1 MRSRFVFLGV
11 CVFGLGACSL
21 LPENRARVDSMQA
34 VVTQQGQLVQ
44 KLTAQRDSA
53 SRVLGDADAFIGNI
67 DSSISRASGSS
78 TPSRGTASSEGPLED
93 QVHHRQEVLRRV
105 NALVARARETVK
117 EVAALKAREKQL
129 MAANGELEDT
139 MSVQAQ
145 RLAADAQ
152 LIAQLQGTIEQ
163 QAKQM
168 VALQARLDEFDK
180 QLATEHTAAAR
191 AYYVIGTENE
201 LLKKGVIVNAGGANL
216 VVKRVGRTLVPA
228 RTLNQDAFTPID
240 TREVHEIAVPDST
253 KRYQIVSLQSL
264 DDAQVSQRNGTSFRG
279 SLAIPDA
286 DKFWA
291 ASRYLIIVQ
300 R

>member
-1 MRSRFVFLGV
+1 MRRRFVFLGLG
-11 CVFGLGACSL
+11 VFGLAACSL
-21 LPENRARVDSMQA
+21 LPENRARADSMQA

-53 SRVLGDADAFIGNI
+53 SRVLGDADTFIGSI
-67 DSSISRASGSS
+67 DSSISRASGSAA
-78 TPSRGTASSEGPLED
+78 PSRGTAPSEGPLED
-93 QVHHRQEVLRRV
+93 QVHHRQDVLRRV

-117 EVAALKAREKQL
+117 EVAALKEREKQL
-129 MAANGELEDT
+129 LAANGELEDT

-168 VALQARLDEFDK
+168 AALQARLDEFDK
-180 QLATEHTAAAR
+180 QLADERTTAAR
-191 AYYVIGTENE
+191 AYYVIGTEGE
-201 LLKKGVIVNAGGANL
+201 LLKKGVIVTTGGANL

-228 RTLNQDAFTPID
+228 RTLNQEAFTAID
-240 TREVHEIAVPDST
+240 TREVHAIAVPDST

-264 DDAQVSQRNGTSFRG
+264 DDAKVLQRNGTSFRG
-279 SLAIPDA
+279 PLEISDA